1 MINEH
6 QPSQIQHLA
15 QAILL
20 IIGLSALVAIGLFHT
35 LPPKPIPLSSPL
47 TAFSSARAMPHV
59 RQIGSKPHP
68 TGSPENAEVR
78 QYLMGQLKALGFT
91 PEIQSAD
98 VVNPKTKQAV
108 QVHNVLVKIS
118 GTRSSKA
125 VLLSAHYD
133 SVATGSGAA
142 DDSASVAAILET
154 LRAIKTQPPLQNDLI
169 CLFTDSEESGLLGAQ
184 AFVEQHP
191 WAKAVGMALN
201 FEYRGNS
208 GAFMMF
214 ETSDDNSLLIAGLAE
229 SVAFVMSNSLMYE
242 VYKRLPNDTDFS
254 VFKRAGIP
262 GMNFAAIEGHAAYHT
277 QLDRPEFLNQGT
289 LQHEGNIMLGLVK
302 HFGNQAI
309 ANLKAENRVYFD
321 FPGLG
326 LVHYPMSWT
335 IPLCVLLAI
344 GFIALCA
351 TCHKANSM
359 RIKQTLIALCAYLL
373 MVCGLY
379 FIDSWLWTALR
390 SFHPSYPT
398 FAYDDTSTSYGYLL
412 GFILI
417 NTAITVVFYV
427 ISKKWLKPM
436 EISLGLSASW
446 LFLALFTLNNGASF
460 LFTWPLFALLLSLL
474 FVRLPSI
481 KHHSGFN
488 RLILLAGSAPG
499 LLIFTPLIKN
509 LFVGLTPSNMAV
521 ILLFVNLLL
530 GLLFPVLA
538 VIRSNKKGFILRKS

>member
-1 MINEH
+1 MIKEH
-6 QPSQIQHLA
+6 QPSQTRHPA
-15 QAILL
+15 QAVLL
-20 IIGLSALVAIGLFHT
+20 IIGVFALVVIGLFHT
-35 LPPKPIPLSSPL
+35 LPPKPTTLSSPL
-47 TAFSSARAMPHV
+47 TTFSSARAMPHV
-59 RQIGSKPHP
+59 WQIGSKPHP
-68 TGSPENAEVR
+68 TGSRENAEVR
-78 QYLMGQLKALGFT
+78 QYLIDQLKALGFT

-142 DDSASVAAILET
+142 DDGASVAAILET
-154 LRAIKTQPPLQNDLI
+154 LRALKTQPALQNDLI
-169 CLFTDSEESGLLGAQ
+169 CLFTDSEESGLLGAK

-191 WAKAVGMALN
+191 WTKEVGLALN

-214 ETSDDNSLLIAGLAE
+214 ETSDGNGKLIEGLAE

-254 VFKRAGIP
+254 VFKSAGIL
-262 GMNFAAIEGHAAYHT
+262 GMNFAAIENHAAYHT
-277 QLDRPEFLNQGT
+277 QLDRPEFLNQAT
-289 LQHEGNIMLGLVK
+289 LQHEGDIMLALVK
-302 HFGNQAI
+302 HFGNQPL
-309 ANLKAENRVYFD
+309 ANLKVENRVYFD

-326 LVHYPMSWT
+326 LVHYPMRWT
-335 IPLCVLLAI
+335 IALCVLLAI

-351 TCHKANSM
+351 ASHKAKSM

-373 MVCGLY
+373 LICGLY
-379 FIDSWLWTALR
+379 FIDSWLWAALR
-390 SFHPSYPT
+390 IFHPNYLT

-417 NTAITVVFYV
+417 NTAITVIFYL

-436 EISLGLSASW
+436 EISLGISAIW
-446 LFLALFTLNNGASF
+446 LFLALFTLNNGANF
-460 LFTWPLFALLLSLL
+460 LFTWPLFALLLSLYL
-474 FVRLPSI
+474 VRLLCI

-488 RLILLAGSAPG
+488 RLILLAGCAPG

-530 GLLFPVLA
+530 GLLFPVLVA
-538 VIRSNKKGFILRKS
+538 IRLNKKGFILRKS